1 LIEGKEIAEGVWV
14 FRGAPGEPN
23 WGVALTEGRALVIDP
38 PSSSLALDAT
48 ERFVEEARFII
59 EALVYTSDAQEVEPA
74 VRRWTDAALL
84 TPAMF
89 HERVSLLASIG
100 GWEAV
105 PFYEQE
111 RGARMGV
118 YNVWERV
125 LFCGD
130 MLSDMLQNE
139 GIPSLA
145 AGSKGY
151 IDSLKSVERL
161 DVKLLVPSRGTLAQ
175 GKRAIRARIQND
187 NNYVYDVRSR
197 VISSILSEVSLER
210 VLEVTR
216 SLYEDF
222 LFLNEHID
230 NIRWVWDELSTK
242 EDEPDGKVTK

>member
-1 LIEGKEIAEGVWV
+1 MIEGKEIAQGVWV
-14 FRGAPGEPN
+14 FRGATGEPN
-23 WGVALTEGRALVIDP
+23 WGVALVEGRAMVIDP
-38 PSSSLALDAT
+38 PASPLGLDAT
-48 ERFVEEARFII
+48 ERFVEEASCVIA
-59 EALVYTSDAQEVEPA
+59 ALVYTSDAQEVEPA
-74 VRRWTDAALL
+74 TRRWPDAALL

-89 HERVSLLASIG
+89 EERASLPASVG

-105 PFYEQE
+105 PFDKQE
-111 RGARMGV
+111 RGVRMGV

-145 AGSKGY
+145 AGSTGY

-161 DVKLLVPSRGTLAQ
+161 DVKFLVPSRGTLAQ

-187 NNYVYDVRSR
+187 NNYVYDIRSR

-216 SLYEDF
+216 SLYDDF
-222 LFLNEHID
+222 PFLNEHID

-242 EDEPDGKVTK
+242 EDDPEGKVR